1 MFIRD
6 RQERYITR
14 GDGKLILR
22 PSAARLTDKYGT
34 PSFAA
39 VRQSEFE
46 YTAEAEMDFSPK
58 ENGDEAGLA
67 VYLTPQNNY
76 RICKKYENGK
86 IYITV
91 SKIADDFL
99 QEIYRKE
106 AADGRLK
113 FRVDADRQK
122 YRFMYSVNGDEYINA
137 GEASAKFLTTD
148 VADRCFTGTVIGV
161 YTEAENETTAEAVVF
176 SYKWF
181 KNN

>member
-1 MFIRD
+1 MGAGVD
-6 RQERYITR
+6 VYKGQT
-14 GDGKLILR
+14 GKVYH
-22 PSAARLTDKYGT
+22 ARRWQAD
-34 PSFAA
+34 FAS
-39 VRQSEFE
+39 VGFYLWLVELWGRHHHFLHGVGNL
-46 YTAEAEMDFSPK
+46 DVFVK
-58 ENGDEAGLA
+58 NGDEAGLA